1 MKDGVI
7 VQIGTP
13 EQIVT
18 EPVDDYVAE
27 FVAGIGSLNLVY
39 ARSVMEPFDASHIFY
54 FYNSLIGR

>member
-18 EPVDDYVAE
+18 NPGDDYVRE
-27 FVAGIGSLNLVY
+27 FVQGISG
-39 ARSVMEPFDASHIFY
+39 
-54 FYNSLIGR
+54 